1 MIIAKQKKEEN
12 IVEYLL
18 YMWQIEDILRAYKL
32 DIEKLDEVIV
42 SQYQQDENT
51 KKEIREW
58 YDNLIQMMK
67 LEHLE
72 ESGHLQININLVND
86 LNDLHIELLQNPQE
100 IQYNALFFKTLPFLV
115 EFRDKLKAGEETND
129 IQLSLHS
136 LYAILLLKL
145 QKKEIS
151 KDTEVAVKQI
161 SSFLAVLSQKYKH
174 WERDSNPVKIFG

>member
-67 LEHLE
+67 LEHIE
-72 ESGHLQININLVND
+72 ETGHLQININLVND

-115 EFRDKLKAGEETND
+115 EFRNKLKAGEETND

-174 WERDSNPVKIFG
+174 WLEEEPQ

>member
-67 LEHLE
+67 LEHIE

-115 EFRDKLKAGEETND
+115 EFRNKLKAGEETND

-145 QKKEIS
+145 QKKGIS

-174 WERDSNPVKIFG
+174 WLEEEPQ

>member
-32 DIEKLDEVIV
+32 DIDKIDEVIV
-42 SQYQQDENT
+42 SQYQQSEIT
-51 KKEIREW
+51 KNEIREW

-67 LEHLE
+67 LEHIE
-72 ESGHLQININLVND
+72 KSGHLQININLAND
-86 LNDLHIELLQNPQE
+86 LNDLHMELLQNPQE

-115 EFRDKLKAGEETND
+115 EFRNKLNAGEETND
-129 IQLSLHS
+129 IELSLHA

-145 QKKEIS
+145 QKKEVS
-151 KDTEVAVKQI
+151 KETEIDIKQI

-174 WERDSNPVKIFG
+174 WLEEEPQ

>member
-1 MIIAKQKKEEN
+1 MIIAQQKKEEN

-67 LEHLE
+67 LEHIE

-115 EFRDKLKAGEETND
+115 EFRNKLKAGEETND

-174 WERDSNPVKIFG
+174 WLEEEPQ

>member
-115 EFRDKLKAGEETND
+115 EFRNKLKAGEETND

-174 WERDSNPVKIFG
+174 WLEEEPQ

>member
-12 IVEYLL
+12 VVEYLL

-67 LEHLE
+67 LEHIE

-115 EFRDKLKAGEETND
+115 EFRNKLKAGEETND

-174 WERDSNPVKIFG
+174 WLEEEPQ

>member
-67 LEHLE
+67 LEHIE

-115 EFRDKLKAGEETND
+115 EFRNKLKAGEETND

-161 SSFLAVLSQKYKH
+161 SSFMAVLSQKYKH
-174 WERDSNPVKIFG
+174 WLEEEPQ

>member
-18 YMWQIEDILRAYKL
+18 YMWQIEDILRAYNL

-67 LEHLE
+67 LEHIE

-115 EFRDKLKAGEETND
+115 EFRNKLKAGEETND

-174 WERDSNPVKIFG
+174 WLEEEPQ

>member
-67 LEHLE
+67 LEHIE

-115 EFRDKLKAGEETND
+115 EFRNKLKAGEETND

-174 WERDSNPVKIFG
+174 WLEEEPQ

>member
-32 DIEKLDEVIV
+32 DIEKLDKVIV

-67 LEHLE
+67 LEHIE

-115 EFRDKLKAGEETND
+115 EFRNKLKAGEETND

-174 WERDSNPVKIFG
+174 WLEEEPQ

>member
-67 LEHLE
+67 LEHIE

-115 EFRDKLKAGEETND
+115 EFRNKLKAGEETND

-151 KDTEVAVKQI
+151 KDTEIAVKQI

-174 WERDSNPVKIFG
+174 WLEEEPQ

>member
-1 MIIAKQKKEEN
+1 M
-12 IVEYLL
+12 
-18 YMWQIEDILRAYKL
+18 
-32 DIEKLDEVIV
+32 
-42 SQYQQDENT
+42 
-51 KKEIREW
+51 
-58 YDNLIQMMK
+58 
-67 LEHLE
+67 
-72 ESGHLQININLVND
+72 ND

-115 EFRDKLKAGEETND
+115 EFRNKLKAGEETND

-174 WERDSNPVKIFG
+174 WLEEEPQ

>member
-161 SSFLAVLSQKYKH
+161 SSFLAVLSQKYKY
-174 WERDSNPVKIFG
+174 WLEEEPQ

>member
-1 MIIAKQKKEEN
+1 MIIAKQNKEEN

-32 DIEKLDEVIV
+32 DIEKLDKVIV

-67 LEHLE
+67 LEHIE

-115 EFRDKLKAGEETND
+115 EFRNKLKAGEETND

-174 WERDSNPVKIFG
+174 WLEEEPQ

>member
-1 MIIAKQKKEEN
+1 MNIVKQKKEEN

-18 YMWQIEDILRAYKL
+18 YMWQIEDIVRAYKL

-67 LEHLE
+67 LEHIE

-115 EFRDKLKAGEETND
+115 EFRNKLKAGEETND

-174 WERDSNPVKIFG
+174 WLEEEPQ

>member
-72 ESGHLQININLVND
+72 ETGHLQININLVND

-115 EFRDKLKAGEETND
+115 EFRNKLKAGEETND

-174 WERDSNPVKIFG
+174 WLEEEPQ

>member
-32 DIEKLDEVIV
+32 DIEKVDEVIV
-42 SQYQQDENT
+42 SQYQQDEKT

-115 EFRDKLKAGEETND
+115 EFRSKLKAGEETND

-174 WERDSNPVKIFG
+174 WLEEEPQ